1 MDDTSATL
9 RAAACE
15 VMAIDDV
22 TEGVAS
28 PYVVFLGSPP
38 PRPDERGE
46 GVRLRGRLLLPADEA
61 YERLAQRFGMLGFTP
76 LLRREDQSPASH
88 VILALPGQ
96 LRRANQRL
104 GRAGLLFALTL
115 LSCLFA
121 GAQMVEGLTDVNW
134 NLLDGLPYAAALLG
148 ILAAHEMG
156 HYLTARRLGTP
167 TSLPYFLP
175 MPLGFGTF
183 GAVINMVAPPRN
195 RRHLLAIAAAG
206 PLAGLALAVPVL
218 LIGLSLSRVEPLPDA
233 GLYSMEGNSILY
245 AALKFAMF
253 GELLPG
259 NGRDVMIH
267 PVAFAG
273 WAGLLVTGLNLIPAG
288 QLDGGHIV
296 YALVGERWASVILW
310 IVLAGLALL
319 AFLWQGWILWLFL
332 IFLFGRMRVA
342 PLDDVTALTGRQ
354 QVLALAMIAI
364 FVLVFTPIP
373 LRIMGA

>member
-1 MDDTSATL
+1 MNETSAAL
-9 RAAACE
+9 RTAALD

-28 PYVVFLGSPP
+28 PYVVFLGNPP
-38 PRPDERGE
+38 PRPDEPGQ
-46 GVRLRGRLLLPADEA
+46 GVRLRGRLLLPPDEA
-61 YERLAQRFGMLGFTP
+61 YDRLVQRYRLLGFTP
-76 LLRREDQSPASH
+76 LLRQEDESSAIH
-88 VILALPGQ
+88 TILALPGQ
-96 LRRANQRL
+96 LRRASQRL

-121 GAQMVEGLTDVNW
+121 GAQMVEGLTEVNW

-183 GAVINMVAPPRN
+183 GAVINMAAPPRN

-206 PLAGLALAVPVL
+206 PLAGLAVALPVL
-218 LIGLSLSRVEPLPDA
+218 LLGLSLSQVEPLPTL
-233 GLYSMEGNSILY
+233 GVYQMEGNSLLY
-245 AALKFAMF
+245 AALKFLMF
-253 GELLPG
+253 GQLLPA
-259 NGRDVMIH
+259 NGQDVFIH

-296 YALVGERWASVILW
+296 YALLGERRARVIFWA
-310 IVLAGLALL
+310 VLAALAVL
-319 AFLWQGWILWLFL
+319 AFFWQGWILWLFL
-332 IFLFGRMRVA
+332 IFLFGRMRLA
-342 PLDDVTALTGRQ
+342 PLDDVTTLTGRQ
-354 QVLALAMIAI
+354 QALAIAMIFI
-364 FVLVFTPIP
+364 FILVFTPIP
-373 LRIMGA
+373 LRIIGA